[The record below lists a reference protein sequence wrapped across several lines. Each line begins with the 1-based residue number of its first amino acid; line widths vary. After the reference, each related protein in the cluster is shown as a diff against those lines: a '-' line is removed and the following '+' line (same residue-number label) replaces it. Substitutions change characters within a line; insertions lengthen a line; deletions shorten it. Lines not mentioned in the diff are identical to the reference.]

1 MAKKSMIVKNIRRRQ
16 IVERYREKRIELK
29 KILKSPSVSEDEK
42 QVARIKLEKMPRDSN
57 PIRIRNRCVVTGR
70 PRSYYRKFGLSRI
83 TFREMALK
91 GEIPGVT
98 KAQDHLYMFA
108 YMILPSLLGISLSS
122 KLFTKVSDKVISNG
136 VIWFSIISGLVVISR
151 NIY

>member
-98 KAQDHLYMFA
+98 KA
-108 YMILPSLLGISLSS
+108 S
-122 KLFTKVSDKVISNG
+122 
-136 VIWFSIISGLVVISR
+136 W
-151 NIY
+151 

>member
-16 IVERYREKRIELK
+16 IVERYKEKRIELK

-91 GEIPGVT
+91 GEIPGIT
-98 KAQDHLYMFA
+98 KA
-108 YMILPSLLGISLSS
+108 S
-122 KLFTKVSDKVISNG
+122 
-136 VIWFSIISGLVVISR
+136 W
-151 NIY
+151 

>member
-1 MAKKSMIVKNIRRRQ
+1 MIVKNIRRKQ
-16 IVERYREKRIELK
+16 IVERYRERRIELK
-29 KILKSPSVSEDEK
+29 NIIKSQSSSESDR
-42 QVARIKLEKMPRDSN
+42 QIARAKLEKMPRDSN

-98 KAQDHLYMFA
+98 KA
-108 YMILPSLLGISLSS
+108 S
-122 KLFTKVSDKVISNG
+122 
-136 VIWFSIISGLVVISR
+136 W
-151 NIY
+151 

>member
-16 IVERYREKRIELK
+16 IVERYKEKRIELK

-98 KAQDHLYMFA
+98 KA
-108 YMILPSLLGISLSS
+108 S
-122 KLFTKVSDKVISNG
+122 
-136 VIWFSIISGLVVISR
+136 W
-151 NIY
+151 

>member
-29 KILKSPSVSEDEK
+29 KILKSPSVPEDEK

-91 GEIPGVT
+91 GEIPGIT
-98 KAQDHLYMFA
+98 KA
-108 YMILPSLLGISLSS
+108 S
-122 KLFTKVSDKVISNG
+122 
-136 VIWFSIISGLVVISR
+136 W
-151 NIY
+151 

>member
-91 GEIPGVT
+91 GEIPGIT
-98 KAQDHLYMFA
+98 KA
-108 YMILPSLLGISLSS
+108 S
-122 KLFTKVSDKVISNG
+122 
-136 VIWFSIISGLVVISR
+136 W
-151 NIY
+151 

>member
-1 MAKKSMIVKNIRRRQ
+1 MAKKSMIVKNIRRKQ
-16 IVERYREKRIELK
+16 IVERYRERRMELK
-29 KILKSPSVSEDEK
+29 KILKNPSVSEDEK

-91 GEIPGVT
+91 GEIPGIT
-98 KAQDHLYMFA
+98 KA
-108 YMILPSLLGISLSS
+108 S
-122 KLFTKVSDKVISNG
+122 
-136 VIWFSIISGLVVISR
+136 W
-151 NIY
+151 